1 MTSKNRAANGIYTE
15 NGRPRGHSSLTPH
28 LVVSPAAQAIEFY
41 RAVFGA
47 ELLDETRFGDLVAHA
62 TLALPLGRFTLSD
75 PLPQY
80 DLVAP
85 PPGPLSM
92 TLAIYVPDVD
102 EAAERALARG
112 AKLREPV
119 IDFASGDRYAS
130 ILDPF
135 GVRWAVMTR
144 VEDLSHEE
152 SAERV
157 RGWAASL
164 AEKSEPSAS

>member
-1 MTSKNRAANGIYTE
+1 MTAKNRAATGTHTE

-28 LVVSPAAQAIEFY
+28 LVVAPAAQAIAFY
-41 RAVFGA
+41 REVFGA
-47 ELLDETRFGDLVAHA
+47 ELVDESRFGDVVAHA
-62 TLALPLGRFTLSD
+62 TLALPVGRFTLSD

-80 DLVAP
+80 ELVAP
-85 PPGPLSM
+85 SAGPLSM

-102 EAAERALARG
+102 DVAERALARG
-112 AKLREPV
+112 AKLREPLS
-119 IDFASGDRYAS
+119 DFVSGDRYAS

-144 VEDLSHEE
+144 VEDLSPEE

-157 RGWAASL
+157 QKWAATL
-164 AEKSEPSAS
+164 ADKPSS

>member
-1 MTSKNRAANGIYTE
+1 MTSKHRAATGTHTE

-28 LVVSPAAQAIEFY
+28 LVVSPAAQAVAFY
-41 RAVFGA
+41 REVFGA
-47 ELLDETRFGDLVAHA
+47 ELVDETRFGEVIAHA
-62 TLALPLGRFTLSD
+62 TLSLPVGCFTLSD

-80 DLVAP
+80 ELVAP
-85 PPGPLSM
+85 SPGPLSM
-92 TLAIYVPDVD
+92 TLAIYVTDVD
-102 EAAERALARG
+102 EVAERAVARG

-119 IDFASGDRYAS
+119 SDFVSGDRYAS

-144 VEDLSHEE
+144 VEDISREE

-157 RGWAASL
+157 RRWAASL
-164 AEKSEPSAS
+164 AEKPSS

>member
-1 MTSKNRAANGIYTE
+1 MTAKNRAATGTHTE

-28 LVVSPAAQAIEFY
+28 LVVSPAGQAITFY
-41 RAVFGA
+41 REVFGA
-47 ELLDETRFGDLVAHA
+47 ELLDETLFGELVAHA
-62 TLALPLGRFTLSD
+62 TLSLPVGRFTLSD
-75 PLPQY
+75 PLPNY
-80 DLVAP
+80 ELVAAG
-85 PPGPLSM
+85 PGPLSM

-102 EAAERALARG
+102 DVAERAVARG

-119 IDFASGDRYAS
+119 SDFVSGDRYAS
-130 ILDPF
+130 IVDPF

-157 RGWAASL
+157 RRWAASQAL
-164 AEKSEPSAS
+164 PE

>member
-1 MTSKNRAANGIYTE
+1 MTAKNRAATGTHTE
-15 NGRPRGHSSLTPH
+15 NGRPHGYSSLTPH
-28 LVVSPAAQAIEFY
+28 IVVSPAAQAIAFY
-41 RAVFGA
+41 REVFGA
-47 ELLDETRFGDLVAHA
+47 ELLDDTRFGDAVAHA
-62 TLALPLGRFTLSD
+62 TLALPLGRFTVSD

-85 PPGPLSM
+85 ASAALSM
-92 TLAIYVPDVD
+92 TLAIYVSDVD
-102 EAAERALARG
+102 EVTERALARG
-112 AKLREPV
+112 AKLREPAT
-119 IDFASGDRYAS
+119 DFVSGDRYAS

-157 RGWAASL
+157 RRWAAAQAL
-164 AEKSEPSAS
+164 PQ

>member
-1 MTSKNRAANGIYTE
+1 MTAKNRAVTGTHTE

-28 LVVSPAAQAIEFY
+28 LVVSPAGQAIAFY
-41 RAVFGA
+41 REVFEA
-47 ELLDETRFGDLVAHA
+47 ELVDETHFGELVAHA
-62 TLALPLGRFTLSD
+62 TLALPLGRFTVSD
-75 PLPQY
+75 PLPEY

-85 PPGPLSM
+85 AGGPLSM

-102 EAAERALARG
+102 VVAERALARG

-119 IDFASGDRYAS
+119 SDFASGDRYAS

-144 VEDLSHEE
+144 VEDLSPEE

-157 RGWAASL
+157 RTWAASQ
-164 AEKSEPSAS
+164 AG